1 MEYGNSVS
9 QETEA
14 FSKVFELE
22 DWGNFLCNAFSVF
35 SRSSCVQL
43 FATPWMV
50 AHQIP
55 LSMGLFRQEYW
66 RGLPFP
72 SPGDLP
78 DPRTEPV
85 SPPLASGFFTNAPL
99 GKPRWYMSIFIY
111 SYVYMYAHSYNYS
124 LYAAY
129 YSPRTYLFYDWKL
142 VPFYCLHQCCPFS
155 SSHQPVLCIYEFRGF
170 SVLDFTYRWLNKF
183 YILRQ
188 GKKSNI
194 KCFWCVCLG
203 LLLPSV
209 MCSTHLHYT
218 LTRAP
223 EDGSACS
230 T

>member
-1 MEYGNSVS
+1 MS

-78 DPRTEPV
+78 QPGIEPVFPALAGKFSTTEPAGKLRRDLIIFTPLTTAHR
-85 SPPLASGFFTNAPL
+85 PPPMTGLSQTQSELVESSGPWFPSTP
-99 GKPRWYMSIFIY
+99 
-111 SYVYMYAHSYNYS
+111 
-124 LYAAY
+124 
-129 YSPRTYLFYDWKL
+129 
-142 VPFYCLHQCCPFS
+142 VPFRITRPHLKVFLSCYHAFPRLNTLFS
-155 SSHQPVLCIYEFRGF
+155 PA
-170 SVLDFTYRWLNKF
+170 
-183 YILRQ
+183 
-188 GKKSNI
+188 
-194 KCFWCVCLG
+194 
-203 LLLPSV
+203 
-209 MCSTHLHYT
+209 
-218 LTRAP
+218 TR
-223 EDGSACS
+223 